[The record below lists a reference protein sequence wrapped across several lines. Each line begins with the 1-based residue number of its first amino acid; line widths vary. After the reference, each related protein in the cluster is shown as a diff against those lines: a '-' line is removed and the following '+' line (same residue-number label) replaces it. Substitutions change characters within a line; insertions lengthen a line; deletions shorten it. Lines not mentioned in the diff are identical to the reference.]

1 MASDIAFRFPVRTSV
16 RSPRDLFRWLAL
28 ACALSAGAAF
38 AADDCDRP
46 LFSCQTDRP
55 GKSVSLCA
63 TEKEDGSG
71 WKDVQYRFGRDGEK
85 PELVYPQDPAR
96 GAELMYFSHTLQ
108 GGQYRV
114 RVRFES
120 GGYRYRV
127 YSNGREGGGSAGV
140 EVFDARN
147 QRVSH
152 IRCTERPSLFS
163 TYLRTTLACD
173 TSAARDGSACRE
185 EPLRAGPQGAG
196 FHHRSP

>member
-1 MASDIAFRFPVRTSV
+1 MAFDRAVHRKARG
-16 RSPRDLFRWLAL
+16 LLRWLAL

-38 AADDCDRP
+38 AADGCERP
-46 LFSCQTDRP
+46 LFSCRTDRAE
-55 GKSVSLCA
+55 KTLSLCA

-85 PELVYPQDPAR
+85 SEFAYPDDPAR

-108 GGQYRV
+108 GGEYRV

-120 GGYRYRV
+120 GGYSYRV

-140 EVFDARN
+140 EVFDARHK
-147 QRVSH
+147 RVSH
-152 IRCTERPSLFS
+152 IRCTERPSMFS

-173 TSAARDGSACRE
+173 TSATQGDAACRE
-185 EPLRAGPQGAG
+185 EPLRAG
-196 FHHRSP
+196 R